1 MVKRRVRC
9 KWCKKMVFKRK
20 DGKLRV
26 HREST
31 GLRIAR
37 RGPICML
44 SETPN

>member
-1 MVKRRVRC
+1 MKRRVRC

-26 HREST
+26 HAERP
-31 GLRIAR
+31 GLLGG